1 MIKFEN
7 ATNLKGFM
15 DMVKSEKYEIKKENG
30 SLLIYY
36 HLYNTPYIYRLTEK
50 ENGLY
55 FFESVNDEPFSV
67 FFRSNSTSVEIIS
80 GEKNGRKCKA
90 DKNLK
95 QFAQILCLA
104 NSVLLCFDF

>member
-7 ATNLKGFM
+7 ATNLKDFRKIVESG
-15 DMVKSEKYEIKKENG
+15 KYEVKKEND
-30 SLLIYY
+30 SLLIYH
-36 HLYNTPYIYRLTEK
+36 HLYNIPYIYRLTEK

-55 FFESVNDEPFSV
+55 FFESVNDVPFSV
-67 FFRSNSTSVEIIS
+67 LFRSNSNNIEIIS

>member
-7 ATNLKGFM
+7 ATNLKDFRKIVESG
-15 DMVKSEKYEIKKENG
+15 KYEVKKEND
-30 SLLIYY
+30 SLLIYH
-36 HLYNTPYIYRLTEK
+36 HLYNIPYIYRLTEK

-55 FFESVNDEPFSV
+55 FFESVNDVPFSV
-67 FFRSNSTSVEIIS
+67 LFRSNSNKIEIIS

-95 QFAQILCLA
+95 QFTQILCLA

>member
-7 ATNLKGFM
+7 ATNLKDFRKI
-15 DMVKSEKYEIKKENG
+15 VKSGKYVVKKDKD
-30 SLLIYY
+30 SFLIYH
-36 HLYNTPYIYRLTEK
+36 HLYSVPYIYRLTEK

-55 FFESVNDEPFSV
+55 FFESLNDEPFSV
-67 FFRSNSTSVEIIS
+67 LFRSNSNNIEIIS

>member
-7 ATNLKGFM
+7 STSLKGFRN
-15 DMVKSEKYEIKKENG
+15 MVKSEKYEIKKENG
-30 SLLIYY
+30 SLLIYH
-36 HLYNTPYIYRLTEK
+36 HLYDTPYIYRLTEK

-67 FFRSNSTSVEIIS
+67 LFRSNSNNIEIIS

>member
-7 ATNLKGFM
+7 STSLKGFRN
-15 DMVKSEKYEIKKENG
+15 MVKSGKYEIKKENG
-30 SLLIYY
+30 ALLIYH

-55 FFESVNDEPFSV
+55 FFESVNDVPFSV
-67 FFRSNSTSVEIIS
+67 LFRSSSNKIEIIS